1 MFFSFVVGLYFRALS
16 DDGLLLYGTDNDTHP
31 TQFFSLELVR
41 GRLVYK
47 FDSGRGLV
55 SMTTKDKYSGKGVW
69 YRVCG
74 LSLTVQLRK
83 SKFENRKRSSNCC
96 HLLVNSS
103 VTSYIQQLY

>member
-1 MFFSFVVGLYFRALS
+1 MFFSFVFGLYFRALS

-55 SMTTKDKYSGKGVW
+55 SITTKDKYSGKGVW

-74 LSLTVQLRK
+74 LSLTVQLGK
-83 SKFENRKRSSNCC
+83 SKEAKQFLSLIRQFIGPFMY
-96 HLLVNSS
+96 
-103 VTSYIQQLY
+103 TTIGI

>member
-55 SMTTKDKYSGKGVW
+55 SITTKDKYSGKGVW

-74 LSLTVQLRK
+74 LSLTVQEVKQFLSLTRH
-83 SKFENRKRSSNCC
+83 FIGHFMYTTIR
-96 HLLVNSS
+96 
-103 VTSYIQQLY
+103 I

>member
-16 DDGLLLYGTDNDTHP
+16 YDGLLLYGTDNDTHP

-55 SMTTKDKYSGKGVW
+55 AITTKDKYSGKGVW

-83 SKFENRKRSSNCC
+83 SKEAKQFLSLTRQFIG
-96 HLLVNSS
+96 HFMY
-103 VTSYIQQLY
+103 TTIGI